1 MSETNS
7 NGITIAKAEGKWV
20 VFATGAIYAE
30 TDKALVVTEA
40 GHDPVIYVPRDDVA
54 MAFFDKSD
62 KTSES
67 SESGIA
73 SYYSIETKSRVLKD
87 VAWSFED
94 PTEAAASIRGYLA
107 FDPKVVS
114 VEEQ

>member
-7 NGITIAKAEGKWV
+7 NGMIITKADGKWV
-20 VFATGAIYAE
+20 VFVTGAVYAE
-30 TDKALVVTEA
+30 TDKALVVTEP
-40 GHDPVIYVPRDDVA
+40 GHDPVIYIPRDDVA

-62 KTSES
+62 KTSEPS
-67 SESGIA
+67 GNGIA
-73 SYYSIETKSRVLKD
+73 SYYSIDTKSRVLKD

-94 PTEAAASIRGYLA
+94 PTEAAAAIRGYLA
-107 FDPKVVS
+107 FDPKIVS